1 MDTYSEDYNQIKVHA
16 TEWPDWKKE
25 AYNRNFATSKNAKKL
40 DVNDTPICNFLYCAY
55 NLSGKCSSNND
66 QRTDCKYKAYDDA
79 KHDGRLF
86 MLNHKAMGNNA
97 EIIENVRRI
106 ISSLNYMSDR

>member
-40 DVNDTPICNFLYCAY
+40 DGSDTPICNFLYCAY
-55 NLSGKCSSNND
+55 NLSGKCSANSD
-66 QRTDCKYKAYDDA
+66 QRTDCKYKIYDDA

-86 MLNHKAMGNNA
+86 VLNRNTAANNT

-106 ISSLNYMSDR
+106 ISSLNYMSER